1 MLRQDAENESSQ
13 KNSSGQESP
22 LEPIAQS
29 QNTKPKKQQNTRK
42 TTIVILLLVAMIG
55 CCFVALLLFFLNNA
69 GLLGDTGILATATQ
83 TYTTTT
89 TYTPTAKHTMTPK
102 PTKTPTLTAT
112 PKLIPGID
120 QPITVSGVKVQV
132 TGARFQE
139 EYVIANKTWKASE
152 PGEILLVV
160 EGFILTTDMDKTNTW
175 SVKTSDENDNLKKCS
190 ITITHTKDDRLEK
203 EWLCAVDKTSTK
215 FIIIFP
221 DNQKIDLSSFFN

>member
-1 MLRQDAENESSQ
+1 MLRQDAENESIQ

-22 LEPIAQS
+22 LEQIAQS
-29 QNTKPKKQQNTRK
+29 QNIKPKKQQNTRK

-55 CCFVALLLFFLNNA
+55 CCIVVLLLFFLNNA
-69 GLLGDTGILATATQ
+69 GLLGDTGILATVTQ
-83 TYTTTT
+83 TYTATT
-89 TYTPTAKHTMTPK
+89 TYTPTAKHTV
-102 PTKTPTLTAT
+102 TPTLTAT

-139 EYVIANKTWKASE
+139 EYVFANKTWKASE
-152 PGEILLVV
+152 PGEILMVV
-160 EGFILTTDMDKTNTW
+160 EGFVLTTDMDKTKSW
-175 SVKTSDENDNLKKCS
+175 SVKTSDENDTLKNCS

-215 FIIIFP
+215 FILIFP